1 MFVNTQR
8 LLEGRI
14 MNRGMSFV
22 CRSAAFTLV
31 ELLVV
36 MAIIAMLI
44 GILLPALSK
53 AREAG
58 HVVKCQAN
66 LRQFGLGS
74 MQYQTDNRGY
84 FPATSWNYPA
94 SQGGAKL
101 YWQDEIESYVGTKLA
116 ASSTS
121 STGLSSRAPTVW
133 RCPTMLTQR
142 PTMIRNMDGVY
153 NVDYSWNSW
162 LGWRESST
170 ENITVAGSDSV
181 NRNSF
186 RLRDVHILKASK
198 TGLVMDA
205 ITGTNSSP
213 KRMIQN
219 YSNIWYMQT
228 NMNNDNRGYFHN
240 NADINQPAG
249 SMNLA
254 YVDGHVSNHG
264 FKTIK
269 AGWFKSGRWWKDAN
283 ATVNAHI
290 GG

>member
-1 MFVNTQR
+1 
-8 LLEGRI
+8 
-14 MNRGMSFV
+14 MNRGMSHS
-22 CRSAAFTLV
+22 RHWAGFTLV

-36 MAIIAMLI
+36 MAIIAMLV

-66 LRQFGLGS
+66 LRQFAMGS
-74 MQYQTDNRGY
+74 SQYQSDNRGY

-94 SQGGAKL
+94 SQGGAEVF
-101 YWQDEIESYVGTKLA
+101 WQDEIERYVGTKLA
-116 ASSTS
+116 SSSTS
-121 STGLSSRAPTVW
+121 SAGLNDRRPTVW
-133 RCPTMLTQR
+133 RCPTMLNKR
-142 PTMIRNMDGVY
+142 PLMARNMDGVY

-170 ENITVAGSDSV
+170 ANVTEAGNESV

-186 RLRDVHILKASK
+186 RLREVQIFKASQ

-205 ITGTNSSP
+205 VTGTNNTP

-219 YSNIWYMQT
+219 YSNIWYMQV
-228 NMNNDNRGYFHN
+228 NMNGENRGYFHN
-240 NADINQPAG
+240 NANIDLPAG

-264 FKTIK
+264 FKTIQ
-269 AGWFKSGRWWKDAN
+269 AGWFKSGRWWKNAS
-283 ATVNAHI
+283 ATVNAPI
-290 GG
+290 GN